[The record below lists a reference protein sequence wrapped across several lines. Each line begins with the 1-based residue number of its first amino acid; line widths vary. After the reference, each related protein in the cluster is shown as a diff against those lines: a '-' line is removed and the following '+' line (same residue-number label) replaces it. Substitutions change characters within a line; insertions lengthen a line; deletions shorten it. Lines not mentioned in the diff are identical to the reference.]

1 MQSLVINSNEFP
13 QRFDNGL
20 VPETFKYR
28 FLVEGDSWMDRSSAF
43 QPSLLAKLAPAMDA
57 TNDDCLFI
65 NLSRFGDTIRRI
77 NECLN
82 TDFRQWLRHGFN
94 WKFDAILLSAGGNDF
109 IDAAR
114 DPGPGQGILRDLRGQ
129 PLPARGR
136 DCIRRDAVADLI
148 TQWLD
153 PSFSNIYNEIEASK
167 HAGTP
172 IFLNSYDTPT
182 ARNAPALKDGRT
194 WLFEAYNTNGI
205 PSTLWP
211 DLTDSLFNDIQT
223 TMVGW
228 AQGRANVH
236 IVLTD
241 GTLTPA
247 APGSPGSGQD
257 WLNEIH
263 PNRTGW
269 GKLAPVWHRAIKN
282 VMP

>member
-1 MQSLVINSNEFP
+1 MPSLVINSNDF
-13 QRFDNGL
+13 QKQFDNGL
-20 VPETFKYR
+20 APETFKYR
-28 FLVEGDSWMDRSSAF
+28 FLVEGDSWMDRSSVT

-57 TNDDCLFI
+57 LGDDCLFI

-82 TDFRQWLRHGFN
+82 PDFRQWLRHTFN

-129 PLPARGR
+129 PLPASGHE
-136 DCIRRDAVADLI
+136 CIRRDAVADLVNR
-148 TQWLD
+148 WLD
-153 PSFSNIYNEIEASK
+153 PSFNNIHNEIEASK

-182 ARNAPALKDGRT
+182 ARNAPALKDGRS
-194 WLFEAYNTNGI
+194 WLFEAYNTNSI
-205 PSTLWP
+205 PGTLWP

-228 AQGRANVH
+228 AQGRTNVH
-236 IVLTD
+236 IVPTD

-247 APGSPGSGQD
+247 AAGSTGSDAD

-263 PNRTGW
+263 PNARGW
-269 GKLAPVWHRAIKN
+269 TKLAGVWRDEIKQ
-282 VMP
+282 VI

>member
-1 MQSLVINSNEFP
+1 MPSRVINSNEFD
-13 QRFDNGL
+13 QAFDNGL
-20 VPETFKYR
+20 MPQNFKYR

-57 TNDDCLFI
+57 AGDDCLFI

-82 TDFRQWLRHGFN
+82 TDFRLWLRHGFN

-114 DPGPGQGILRDLRGQ
+114 DPGPGQGILRDLHGQ
-129 PLPARGR
+129 PLPASGH
-136 DCIRRDAVADLI
+136 DCIRRNAVADLV

-153 PSFSNIYNEIEASK
+153 PSFTNIYNEIQASK

-182 ARNAPALKDGRT
+182 ARNAPATKDGRS
-194 WLFEAYNTNGI
+194 WLFEAYNTNSI
-205 PSTLWP
+205 PSPLWP

-236 IVLTD
+236 IVPTD

-247 APGSPGSGQD
+247 VAGSTGSNAD
-257 WLNEIH
+257 WRNEIH
-263 PNRTGW
+263 PNPKGW
-269 GKLAPVWHRAIKN
+269 TKLAAVWRDAIKQ
-282 VMP
+282 VI

>member
-1 MQSLVINSNEFP
+1 MASVVINSNEFQ

-20 VPETFKYR
+20 EPRNFRYR
-28 FLVEGDSWMDRSSAF
+28 FLVEGDSWMDRSSVT
-43 QPSLLAKLAPAMDA
+43 QPSLLARLAPAMDA
-57 TNDDCLFI
+57 GGDDCLFI
-65 NLSRFGDTIRRI
+65 NLSRFGETIRRI

-129 PLPARGR
+129 PLPASGHE
-136 DCIRRDAVADLI
+136 CIQRNAVADLI

-194 WLFEAYNTNGI
+194 WLFEAYNANGI

-211 DLTDSLFNDIQT
+211 DLTDSLFNDIQM
-223 TMVGW
+223 TMVW
-228 AQGRANVH
+228 VVQ
-236 IVLTD
+236 
-241 GTLTPA
+241 
-247 APGSPGSGQD
+247 
-257 WLNEIH
+257 H
-263 PNRTGW
+263 P
-269 GKLAPVWHRAIKN
+269 
-282 VMP
+282 